1 MSKKSETISTMRHE
15 THYDTLSEALR
26 AAIVDSGMSLRQ
38 IAEETGLRHPSISR
52 FLAGKTSL
60 RLDLADR
67 LAVLF
72 GLQVI
77 RTAPAA
83 KKYPKGDK

>member
-67 LAVLF
+67 LAEFF
-72 GLQVI
+72 GLQII
-77 RTAPAA
+77 RTTPA
-83 KKYPKGDK
+83 KRNQREGQ